1 MCFMCARCM
10 SNCLARI
17 VTVCLSLMFPVLFWQ
32 TRVPCSVFSFASP
45 VTSCSFVSAVFPLCF
60 YLFRYPYM
68 YVSLPLFIVG
78 SSVNLPL
85 SQVFVYFLLFLVFKY
100 FVFPVY
106 VFVIILVFGHNER
119 HASCYNLFLFPCFV
133 CLHLGPLLSIP
144 HSLPSQIMTHCACS
158 HLHFMVV
165 SVFHW

>member
-1 MCFMCARCM
+1 MFHVCALHVKLSSSHCHSLLITYVSCFILT
-10 SNCLARI
+10 N
-17 VTVCLSLMFPVLFWQ
+17 T
-32 TRVPCSVFSFASP
+32 CSVFGVFSFASP